1 MKKKDQF
8 LFHLDKNGSK
18 NESCG
23 IITQER
29 NFQTVPQK
37 SFCSLPNMSNDR
49 FETFSSPPTS
59 FFLYIIS
66 FFFLSS
72 RGCYSVKFSY
82 FFFVWASAYLCTLSQ
97 PNLFFFSC
105 LKKEND
111 IKELLL
117 YLFWF
122 FFSFYSSFILFLI
135 PPVCY
140 RNRIPSSRWSR
151 DPRYRG
157 GRIS

>member
-1 MKKKDQF
+1 VKKKDQF

-82 FFFVWASAYLCTLSQ
+82 FFVYFLFGRVLISAPCHNQ
-97 PNLFFFSC
+97 IFFFSC
-105 LKKEND
+105 LKKKTTSKSCYC
-111 IKELLL
+111 IFSGFFLSILLL
-117 YLFWF
+117 FCF
-122 FFSFYSSFILFLI
+122 
-135 PPVCY
+135 
-140 RNRIPSSRWSR
+140 
-151 DPRYRG
+151 
-157 GRIS
+157 